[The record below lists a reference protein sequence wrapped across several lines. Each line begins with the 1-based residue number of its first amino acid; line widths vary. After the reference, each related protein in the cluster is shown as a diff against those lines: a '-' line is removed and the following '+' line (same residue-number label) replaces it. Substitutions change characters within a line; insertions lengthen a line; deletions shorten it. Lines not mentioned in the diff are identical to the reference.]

1 MADGRSRAGA
11 RWQALAGQGLRAS
24 LTLSPACLRS
34 PLAWS
39 PRPSASRRGL
49 SVAWPAVFLAAP
61 LTASAL
67 CAIFLAILIRGLPFT
82 GSSRRRECASGDIGG
97 GPGNPVTPG
106 TAVLPA
112 RCCRPTVEFAVD
124 LQ

>member
-1 MADGRSRAGA
+1 MADGRPWRGKMAGPG
-11 RWQALAGQGLRAS
+11 GQCLRAS
-24 LTLSPACLRS
+24 LTLAPASLRS

-49 SVAWPAVFLAAP
+49 SVAYPAVFLTPP

-82 GSSRRRECASGDIGG
+82 GSSRRRECASGEIGG
-97 GPGNPVTPG
+97 DPRNPGHAWDRGP
-106 TAVLPA
+106 ADSML
-112 RCCRPTVEFAVD
+112 
-124 LQ
+124 